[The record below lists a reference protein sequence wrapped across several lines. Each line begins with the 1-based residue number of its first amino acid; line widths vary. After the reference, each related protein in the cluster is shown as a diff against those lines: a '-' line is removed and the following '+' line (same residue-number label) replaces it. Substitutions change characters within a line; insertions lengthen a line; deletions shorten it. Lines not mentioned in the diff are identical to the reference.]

1 MEGRENKKKRRSGRI
16 PLRRSVQMKFAV
28 SYLLL
33 IISVLGVLNSYPIF
47 TSQDLVFKAKQ
58 ASMQNQAAVIASTVS
73 TLGELT
79 RDGVSQVM
87 EMLDESSMTRVLVTD
102 PDGLI
107 LYDTETVSSVRR
119 YAMLQEVS
127 RALAGKDVFT
137 SSYRDGAFR
146 STAAAPVQYRNTTI
160 GAVYLYEYDSEQGR
174 IIVGLRQNLFR
185 ISALLLALAVLL
197 SLLLSRTMTRRI
209 SHMIVGI
216 GKWADGAYSTRLQV
230 SGQDELAELATAF
243 NDLTERLKKTDEV
256 RKRFVSDASHELKT
270 PLASIKLL
278 TDSINQNAD
287 MDEETIRDFVSDI
300 GMEADRLTRITE
312 KLLALTRM
320 DNGSYAPR
328 TAVDVKRVAEDA
340 LHMLTPLADERQI
353 DLRATLAE
361 NCIVHSSADE
371 LYQVL
376 FNLVE
381 NAVKYNKP
389 GGTIW
394 VELCREKEN
403 AVLTVADSG
412 IGIPEED
419 KPKIFDRFYRVD
431 KARSREAG
439 GTGLGLSIVRDTVVS
454 NGGTIAVSD
463 RPGGGTVFTVQ
474 LPLWADAGIGEEGE
488 R

>member
-1 MEGRENKKKRRSGRI
+1 MEGRENRRNRRSGHI
-16 PLRRSVQMKFAV
+16 PLHRSVQMKFAV

-33 IISVLGVLNSYPIF
+33 IVSVLIVLNSYPIF

-58 ASMQNQAAVIASTVS
+58 TSMQNQAAVIASTVS
-73 TLGELT
+73 TLGDLT
-79 RDGVSQVM
+79 RDGVAQVM
-87 EMLDESSMTRVLVTD
+87 EMLDESNMTRVLVTD

-119 YAMLQEVS
+119 YAMMQEVG
-127 RALAGKDVFT
+127 RALGGKDVFT

-146 STAAAPVQYRNTTI
+146 STAAAPVQYRNATI
-160 GAVYLYEYDSEQGR
+160 GAVYIYEYDSEQGG

-185 ISALLLALAVLL
+185 ISAVLLALAVLL

-209 SHMIVGI
+209 SRMIAGI

-230 SGQDELAELATAF
+230 AGQDELAELATAF
-243 NDLTERLKKTDEV
+243 NALTDRLEKTDEV

-320 DNGSYAPR
+320 DNGSFAPR
-328 TAVDVKRVAEDA
+328 TEVDVKRVAENA
-340 LHMLTPLADERQI
+340 LHMLTPLANEQQI
-353 DLRATLAE
+353 DLFPVLGGD
-361 NCIVHSSADE
+361 CIVLSSADE
-371 LYQVL
+371 LYQVV

-381 NAVKYNKP
+381 NAVKYNRP
-389 GGTIW
+389 GGAIW
-394 VELCREKEN
+394 VNLQREGDN
-403 AVLTVADSG
+403 AVLTIADSG
-412 IGIPEED
+412 VGISAED
-419 KPKIFDRFYRVD
+419 KEKIFDRFYRVD
-431 KARSREAG
+431 KARSRAAG

-454 NGGTIAVSD
+454 NGGTIAVTD
-463 RPGGGTVFTVQ
+463 RPGGGTIFTVS
-474 LPLWADAGIGEEGE
+474 LPLRKGEKA
-488 R
+488 